1 MKVLHKKILSC
12 GSEDQRPQ
20 SVIYDNF
27 VEINF
32 SADIDEFS
40 VNEFVDSIYFVS
52 HELSKFEVVK
62 GNEFGIGLNKIPII
76 VQFSTF
82 GGDVMQAMRLINL
95 VKSFERNVV
104 FVANSIIASAGVYI
118 FLSTKESNR
127 FVTPNSFFIMH
138 DFLVNHPQPIG
149 SKDIVENLDKQ
160 YKVLK
165 TIFENEFIKK
175 IGLKKKVIGKG
186 AHKDIYIT
194 PEEAIKYNIANGFFE
209 GKHKVFEKFGL
220 NYDEVKSKFYKFKMA
235 IDN

>member
-1 MKVLHKKILSC
+1 MKVLHKKILNC
-12 GSEDQRPQ
+12 GSENQRPQ

-62 GNEFGIGLNKIPII
+62 GDEFGIGLNKIPII

-82 GGDVMQAMRLINL
+82 GGDVMQAMRVINL
-95 VKSFERNVV
+95 IKGFERDVI

-118 FLSTKESNR
+118 FLSAKESNR
-127 FVTPNSFFIMH
+127 FVTSNSFFIMH

-194 PEEAIKYNIANGFFE
+194 PEEAIKYNIASDFFK
-209 GKHKVFEKFGL
+209 GKHKVFENFGL
-220 NYDEVKSKFYKFKMA
+220 SYDEVKSMFYKFKMT

>member
-1 MKVLHKKILSC
+1 MLHKRILNC

-20 SVIYDNF
+20 GVIYDNF

-40 VNEFVDSIYFVS
+40 VNEFIDSIYVVS
-52 HELSKFEVVK
+52 HELSKFEVAK
-62 GNEFGIGLNKIPII
+62 GREVGIELNKIPII
-76 VQFSTF
+76 VQFSTL
-82 GGDVMQAMRLINL
+82 GGDVMQAMRVINL
-95 VKSFERNVV
+95 IKCFERDIV

-118 FLSTKESNR
+118 FLSAKESNR

-149 SKDIVENLDKQ
+149 SKDIVDNLDKQ

-194 PEEAIKYNIANGFFE
+194 PEEAIKYNIANKFFE
-209 GKHKVFEKFGL
+209 GKHKVFEELGL
-220 NYDEVKSKFYKFKMA
+220 NYDEVKSIFHKFKMGL
-235 IDN
+235 DN

>member
-1 MKVLHKKILSC
+1 MLHNRILNC

-62 GNEFGIGLNKIPII
+62 GDEFGIGLNKIPII

-82 GGDVMQAMRLINL
+82 GGDVMQAMRAINL
-95 VKSFERNVV
+95 IKGLERDVI

-118 FLSTKESNR
+118 FLSAKESNR
-127 FVTPNSFFIMH
+127 FVTSNSFFIMH

-194 PEEAIKYNIANGFFE
+194 PEEAIKYNIASDFFK
-209 GKHKVFEKFGL
+209 GKHKVFENFGF
-220 NYDEVKSKFYKFKMA
+220 NYDEVKSMFYKFKMT

>member
-1 MKVLHKKILSC
+1 MLHKKILSC

-76 VQFSTF
+76 VQFLTF
-82 GGDVMQAMRLINL
+82 GGDVMQAMRVINL
-95 VKSFERNVV
+95 IKGFERDVI
-104 FVANSIIASAGVYI
+104 FVASSIIASVGVYI
-118 FLSTKESNR
+118 FLSAKESNR
-127 FVTPNSFFIMH
+127 FVTSNSFFIMH

-149 SKDIVENLDKQ
+149 SKDIVDNLDKQ

-175 IGLKKKVIGKG
+175 VGLKKKVIGKG

-194 PEEAIKYNIANGFFE
+194 PEEAIKCNIANGFFE

-220 NYDEVKSKFYKFKMA
+220 NYDEVKSMFYKFKMA